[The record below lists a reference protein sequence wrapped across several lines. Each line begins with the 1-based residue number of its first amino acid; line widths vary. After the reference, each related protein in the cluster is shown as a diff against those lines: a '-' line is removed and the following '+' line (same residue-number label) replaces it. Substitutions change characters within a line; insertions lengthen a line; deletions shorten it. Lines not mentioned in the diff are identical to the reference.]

1 MKLSTKVRYGVRAMI
16 DLAQQNTGVPILVK
30 SIAER
35 QELSKK
41 YLESLLASLKA
52 AGLVRSVRGA
62 KGGYKLAQ
70 DPETVTVEQITNAL
84 DGPPILVECVE
95 DPLLCH
101 RSECCAT
108 RDLWKDMTDG
118 LISKLRSK
126 TLADLVRET
135 QKKERKMKAPAA
147 KAKAKAK

>member
-16 DLAQQNTGVPILVK
+16 DLALEDNGEPILVK

-35 QELSKK
+35 QEISKK

-70 DPETVTVEQITNAL
+70 DPAAVTIEQITNAL

-95 DPLLCH
+95 DAGLCS
-101 RSECCAT
+101 RSDACVT

-126 TLADLVRET
+126 TLADLVREA
-135 QKKERKMKAPAA
+135 QKKERKTKAPA

>member
-16 DLAQQNTGVPILVK
+16 DLANNQEDEPILVK
-30 SIAER
+30 AIAER
-35 QELSKK
+35 QEISKK

-70 DPETVTVEQITNAL
+70 NPDSITLEQITNAL

-95 DPLLCH
+95 DASLCH
-101 RSECCAT
+101 RSAT
-108 RDLWKDMTDG
+108 CSAHELWKEMTEA
-118 LISKLRSK
+118 LQAKLRET
-126 TLADLVRET
+126 TLGELAR
-135 QKKERKMKAPAA
+135 KEKGAR
-147 KAKAKAK
+147 KAKAKVRKTA

>member
-16 DLAQQNTGVPILVK
+16 DLANHQGEAPILVK
-30 SIAER
+30 SISER
-35 QELSKK
+35 QDISKK

-70 DPETVTVEQITNAL
+70 PPESITLEQITNAL

-95 DPLLCH
+95 DPELCK
-101 RSECCAT
+101 RSDTCVARE
-108 RDLWKDMTDG
+108 LWRDMTDS
-118 LISKLRSK
+118 LRLKLRGT
-126 TLADLVRET
+126 TLADMAKKAIR
-135 QKKERKMKAPAA
+135 KERRG
-147 KAKAKAK
+147 KAKKRNKS